1 MPVPTGEIP
10 DLGAILDRLANSRN
24 DETAWELLYHK
35 LWPLVMAVTFRILGG
50 RRDLA
55 ADASQEVFLRLLRY
69 CKFDEFRDSDAFKA
83 YVYVICRNVAV
94 DFLSK
99 FVRTSE
105 IVTPEPHR
113 ESPGSEVESLTPE
126 TIAMLRQQLRQLLS
140 ELNGPDRQIVDL
152 LIEGFSISEIAI
164 QTGMTYSTV
173 ATRLHRMRRRIHN
186 PLK

>member
-1 MPVPTGEIP
+1 MSTGETT

-24 DETAWELLYHK
+24 DETAWELLYRK

-55 ADASQEVFLRLLRY
+55 EDASQEVFLRLLRY
-69 CKFDEFRDSDAFKA
+69 CKFDEFRDSNAFKS
-83 YVYVICRNVAV
+83 YVYVVCRNVAV

-99 FVRTSE
+99 FARTSE
-105 IVTPEPHR
+105 TVTPGPHGESPDSEVEPVTPE
-113 ESPGSEVESLTPE
+113 L
-126 TIAMLRQQLRQLLS
+126 IAMLREQLRGLLS
-140 ELNGPDRQIVDL
+140 ELDSPDRQIVQL
-152 LIEGFSISEIAI
+152 LIEGLSISEIAV